1 VLGIGLREHLTE
13 DAKIAK
19 MNFRIVSSSELTLNP
34 DSISSLYCYRGTKT
48 NMLVERTAVSSGEF
62 EVLEGREHLA
72 AEGLVMKVERVDI
85 VGRTAALWA
94 SDCGQHRFE
103 DLFAQDKQ
111 CGEGSN
117 PGPLNAVTAAV
128 SDAPD

>member
-1 VLGIGLREHLTE
+1 
-13 DAKIAK
+13 
-19 MNFRIVSSSELTLNP
+19 
-34 DSISSLYCYRGTKT
+34 
-48 NMLVERTAVSSGEF
+48 MLVERTAVSSGEF

-85 VGRTAALWA
+85 LGRTAALWA

-111 CGEGSN
+111 CDEGSN
-117 PGPLNAVTAAV
+117 PGRLNAVTAAV